1 MFLLHLFGC
10 FAIIYNVYM
19 KKSQKFYLV
28 IKRLIGI
35 FGSFV
40 GILFC
45 FSLIYWWVFIINL
58 FVTKGHPLFAQERVG
73 KNGKV
78 FKLLKFRS
86 MKYGVNPN
94 ITSAVADRYQY
105 TTGFGKFLRKTSLDE
120 TPQLFNVF
128 IGQMAF
134 IGPRPLIDVDD
145 DHITNELRKQNG
157 SIALTPGI
165 SGYAQTHGRIDVSPE
180 EKAELD
186 KYYFDHISLGLD
198 IKIFILT
205 LLYPFI
211 RKRRQTDK

>member
-1 MFLLHLFGC
+1 MFLLHLFGA
-10 FAIIYNVYM
+10 FVIIYNVRM

-28 IKRLIGI
+28 IKRIMSI

-58 FVTKGHPLFAQERVG
+58 FITKGHPLFAQERVG
-73 KNGKV
+73 KNGKT

-86 MKYGVNPN
+86 MRYGVNPN

-145 DHITNELRKQNG
+145 DHTTNELRKQNG

-165 SGYAQTHGRIDVSPE
+165 SGYAQTHGRIDVSPK

-211 RKRRQTDK
+211 RKRRQTDE